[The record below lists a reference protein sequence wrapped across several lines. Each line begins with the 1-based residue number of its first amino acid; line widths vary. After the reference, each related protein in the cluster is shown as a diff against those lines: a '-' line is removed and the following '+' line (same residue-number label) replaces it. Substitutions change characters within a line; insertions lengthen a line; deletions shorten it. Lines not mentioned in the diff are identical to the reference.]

1 VDRGFQTVGPDIR
14 GHGGSDKPHDPAAYA
29 PEVLAADAIALL
41 DELEIER
48 ADLFSC
54 A

>member
-1 VDRGFQTVGPDIR
+1 VGPDIR

-41 DELEIER
+41 DELEIEIER